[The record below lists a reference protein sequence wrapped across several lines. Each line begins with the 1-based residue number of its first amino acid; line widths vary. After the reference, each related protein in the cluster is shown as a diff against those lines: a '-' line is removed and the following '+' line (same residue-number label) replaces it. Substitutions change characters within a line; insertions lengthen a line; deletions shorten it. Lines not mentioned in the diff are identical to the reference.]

1 MRAASI
7 LPLFAAILLAG
18 LAARGPDVQAE
29 QDAPK
34 VAVIDGDTLQVGKTI
49 VHLNGID
56 APELGQ
62 RCKIEK
68 KEWRCGL
75 DAALALRK
83 LIAFGQVACEI
94 EGEQAILSTTCAAA
108 SRDLSEALLSQGYAL
123 TLPEPIPSYANAEAA
138 AREAKLGLWRGDFV
152 RPDDWRQGKRLPG
165 EVTDTTF
172 CVVKGTIGEDGQ
184 KLFHIP
190 SDEDYEEIAIDPGR
204 GERMFCSDDEAI
216 LAGWARFPRVI
227 Q

>member
-1 MRAASI
+1 MRAALL
-7 LPLFAAILLAG
+7 LPLVATVLAVM
-18 LAARGPDVQAE
+18 LAARGPDVQAQQE
-29 QDAPK
+29 PSKAS
-34 VAVIDGDTLQVGKTI
+34 VIDGDTLQLGATI
-49 VHLNGID
+49 IHLKGID

-62 RCKIEK
+62 RCKIEA

-94 EGEQAILSTTCAAA
+94 EGDQAILTTTCTAA
-108 SRDLSEALLSQGYAL
+108 SRDLGEALLSQGYAVSL
-123 TLPEPIPSYANAEAA
+123 AEPLPSYANAEAA

-152 RPDDWRQGKRLPG
+152 RPENWRQGKRLPG

-172 CVVKGTIGEDGQ
+172 CVVKGTIGDDGQ
-184 KLFHIP
+184 KIFHIP
-190 SDEDYEEIAIDPGR
+190 SDEDYAEIAIDPGK
-204 GERMFCSDDEAI
+204 GERMFCSDDEAM
-216 LAGWARFPRVI
+216 LAGWARFPRVR